1 MYYFFPI
8 NIVFFPYFLD
18 YFFAIV
24 NLSFWN
30 KKQQKNSQENSLG
43 SDQNFGKNSFKIT
56 LEQL

>member
-8 NIVFFPYFLD
+8 NIVFFPYFHD

-56 LEQL
+56 LKQL